1 MSEKY
6 NAALGAFEKIKNIDG
21 PLDIGIG
28 TGSTTDIFTENFLT
42 NENFKKPFDITLLG
56 MGQDGHFASLFPDM
70 INHNEAFDLN
80 ESPKILITP
89 PQGNP
94 YLPRITMN
102 LSLIMKSINIVL
114 LIKGK
119 AKQDIFNKAKK
130 DEDLPIHYLIK
141 NRNKNFFVEKINE

>member
-1 MSEKY
+1 
-6 NAALGAFEKIKNIDG
+6 
-21 PLDIGIG
+21 
-28 TGSTTDIFTENFLT
+28 
-42 NENFKKPFDITLLG
+42 
-56 MGQDGHFASLFPDM
+56 MGEDGHFASLYPDM
-70 INHNEAFDLN
+70 INDNDAFDLN

-89 PQGNP
+89 PQGKP

-102 LSLIMKSINIVL
+102 LSMIMKSINIIL

-141 NRNKNFFVEKINE
+141 NRNKNFFVEKIDE